1 MDLLPSPSKLW
12 KGRVYVLDQMSQKA
26 SLWILSILVIKG
38 AKSQSG
44 KLRQDRNAEKEHREG
59 RNQSLH
65 TRVRIP
71 EHLTFAVRIVYT
83 EMIIFLYVDISNK
96 NVKTANEPA

>member
-1 MDLLPSPSKLW
+1 M
-12 KGRVYVLDQMSQKA
+12 G
-26 SLWILSILVIKG
+26 
-38 AKSQSG
+38 
-44 KLRQDRNAEKEHREG
+44 HREG

-65 TRVRIP
+65 TRARIP

-96 NVKTANEPA
+96 NMKTANEPA